1 MAVWLTDL
9 ADVVR
14 AGGGLE
20 VVEVPGWRT
29 RGHGGLTSV
38 DGIVAHHTAG
48 PASGDYPSGPV
59 LADGRPG
66 LSGPLA
72 NLGLA
77 RSGRVH
83 VVAAGLA
90 YHAGQVQLTTYGN
103 GRRIGIEAEAT
114 GRDGVSS
121 DWPAVQM
128 SAYWRLCAILAVAYH
143 FPASE
148 VLGHK
153 EVCYPRGRKIDPHP
167 VDMASFREQ
176 VDRLIPVLQSTS
188 RDTTA
193 RTIPGPRSQRPV
205 LSRGNRGSAVRALQ
219 QRLDSTGWDV
229 DATGVF
235 DEQTRR
241 AVMGVQVAAGLVPD
255 IVVGPRTWPVVDAG
269 RRPRFTVK
277 GNVGQGDR
285 GADVVDVQRALTRVG
300 IPTDDDG
307 VFGPLT
313 ARGVRRRQ
321 AQLDLDDDGI
331 VGTWTAA
338 GLGGRR
344 V

>member
-9 ADVVR
+9 ADHVR
-14 AGGGLE
+14 AGGLR

-38 DGIVAHHTAG
+38 DGVVAHHTAG
-48 PASGDYPSGPV
+48 PASGDYPSRSIV
-59 LADGRPG
+59 VDGRPG
-66 LSGPLA
+66 LDGPLA

-77 RSGRVH
+77 RSGTVH

-90 YHAGQVQLTTYGN
+90 YHAGQVQQTTYAN

-114 GRDGVSS
+114 GRDGVST
-121 DWPAVQM
+121 DWPAEQL
-128 SAYWRLCAILAVAYH
+128 SAYWRLCAVLAVAYH
-143 FPASE
+143 FPVSE

-167 VDMASFREQ
+167 VDMGAFREQ
-176 VDRLIPVLQSTS
+176 VARIAATLRTS
-188 RDTTA
+188 RDVPV
-193 RTIPGPRSQRPV
+193 RTIPAPRAERPV
-205 LSRGNRGSAVRALQ
+205 LARGNRGSAVKALQ
-219 QRLDSTGWDV
+219 QRLDALAWDV

-241 AVMGVQVAAGLVPD
+241 AVLGVQVAAGLVPD
-255 IVVGPRTWPVVDAG
+255 AVVGPRTWGVVDGG
-269 RRPRFTVK
+269 RRPRFTTATDLA
-277 GNVGQGDR
+277 QGDH
-285 GADVVDVQRALTRVG
+285 GGDVVDVQRALTRVG

-307 VFGPLT
+307 VFGPT
-313 ARGVRRRQ
+313 TRRNVRRRQ
-321 AQLDLDDDGI
+321 AQLDLPDDGV

-338 GLGGRR
+338 ALGGRR
-344 V
+344 A